1 MWMMQH
7 LLTPGMEHSQ
17 KAEVR
22 SESARVSG
30 NREQG
35 LRDTAKQDG
44 VDQLRVLEHQRREAA
59 RKREH
64 DMAIGNWQK
73 FLCRSCQPFVPSR
86 GLALW
91 TVPIA
96 ARVELNILVG
106 TVVTLFEARA
116 QSGGAACADVPER
129 LTLMG

>member
-1 MWMMQH
+1 MGMMQH
-7 LLTPGMEHSQ
+7 LLTPGMEHGQ
-17 KAEVR
+17 KAKVR
-22 SESARVSG
+22 SEPARVSG

-44 VDQLRVLEHQRREAA
+44 VDPLRVLEHQWRETAG
-59 RKREH
+59 KGEH
-64 DMAIGNWQK
+64 DMAVGNWQK
-73 FLCRSCQPFVPSR
+73 FLCRSCQPLVPRR
-86 GLALW
+86 GLAFW

-106 TVVTLFEARA
+106 AVVTLFEASA